1 MSVTLP
7 DCQCSFFKCNCGNDI
22 LKARIKELEE
32 DNHTLLVSNAE
43 IQRELDSLHE
53 AWRITPADSTEP
65 GAIEVFSDGH
75 AHSFAPLSTVTH
87 LRAYLAELEATP
99 EVTAE
104 TKAALAILTKGYGE

>member
-1 MSVTLP
+1 M
-7 DCQCSFFKCNCGNDI
+7 KAM
-22 LKARIKELEE
+22 KARIKELEE
-32 DNHTLLVSNAE
+32 DNHTLLVRNAE
-43 IQRELDSLHE
+43 IQAELDIRFDN
-53 AWRITPADSTEP
+53 WQITPADSDEP
-65 GAIEVFSDGH
+65 GAIEVFSGEQENLH